1 MAVVLDTAD
10 TEQAIKLTEKLQNT
24 LLQKKKYE
32 QYLEQANEAQK
43 ILNEI
48 RQNITKDKWR

>member
-1 MAVVLDTAD
+1 LTNLADTVD

-32 QYLEQANEAQK
+32 QYLKQANEAQK

-48 RQNITKDKWR
+48 KQNINKDKWR